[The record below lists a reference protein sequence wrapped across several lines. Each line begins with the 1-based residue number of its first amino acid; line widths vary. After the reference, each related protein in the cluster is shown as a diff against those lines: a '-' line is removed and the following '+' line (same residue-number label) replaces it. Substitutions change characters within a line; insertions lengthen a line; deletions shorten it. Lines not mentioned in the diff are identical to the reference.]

1 MPYDPVLL
9 PPYFWPIVLAL
20 FGLLIG
26 SFLNVVIYR
35 LPRNESVVFPS
46 SHCGACGAAIK
57 PYDNIPLLSYLIL
70 GGRCRACK
78 VRIPIRYP
86 AVEALTAALFL
97 VVYFAHGSMGLPV
110 VLDCVFVTLIVPL
123 VFIDAGHMILPARIT
138 FPGFLFA
145 LVARGFVPNLVG
157 MSTDYYGGAWLLG
170 LSDGPDWYVSLT
182 GAAAGAVLGGG
193 GLFALALAYELI
205 RGEEGMGLGD
215 VSMMCFVGAY
225 LGWELTLLT
234 VVLGSFM
241 GTIVG
246 LYQKLTQGVTMRHPL
261 PFGVHLGLGAVTALV
276 AGRQIVGWYLS
287 QFGPY

>member
-1 MPYDPVLL
+1 MPNDVVML
-9 PPYFWPIVLAL
+9 PPYFWPIVIAL

-35 LPRNESVVFPS
+35 LPRRESIVLPA

-57 PYDNIPLLSYLIL
+57 PYDNIPLVSYALL
-70 GGRCRACK
+70 GGRCRACRA
-78 VRIPIRYP
+78 RIALRYP

-97 VVYFAHGSMGLPV
+97 GVYFLHGSVGIPLV
-110 VLDCVFVTLIVPL
+110 VDCIFVALIVPL
-123 VFIDAGHMILPARIT
+123 VFIDADHKLLPNKIT
-138 FPGFLFA
+138 YPGFAFA
-145 LVARGFVPNLVG
+145 LVARGFVPNLYG

-170 LSDGPDWYVSLT
+170 LVDGPDWYVSLT
-182 GAAAGAVLGGG
+182 GAAAGALLGGG

-234 VVLGSFM
+234 VVLGSFI

-246 LYQKLTQGVTMRHPL
+246 LFQKVTRGVTMRHAL
-261 PFGVHLGLGAVTALV
+261 PFGVFLGIGAVTSLL
-276 AGRQIVGWYLS
+276 AGRHIVGWYLS